1 MEAEMDGKLVERL
14 RRWCALQ
21 DRSEGEF
28 KRKAMGLG
36 LTADQTQ
43 SLLPPLR
50 AQGFLDDTRFA
61 ETYVRA
67 HMRDKL
73 WGPVKLLAGLRERG
87 VAEAISE
94 RVVGEVAERIWQEK
108 ATELLARRPAPE
120 SEADRARL
128 IRWLAGKGYRM
139 DHILKA
145 LDDGRPL
152 RTFAEHDH
160 D

>member
-1 MEAEMDGKLVERL
+1 MDGKLVERL

-28 KRKAMGLG
+28 KRKAKGLG
-36 LTADQTQ
+36 LTSDQIH
-43 SLLPPLR
+43 SLLTPLR

-67 HMRDKL
+67 HVRDKL
-73 WGPVKLLAGLRERG
+73 WGPIKLLAGLRERG
-87 VAEAISE
+87 VAAAISE
-94 RVVGEVAERIWQEK
+94 RVVGEVAERIWQDN
-108 ATELLARRPAPE
+108 AAELLARRPEPE